1 MREYKLT
8 ALMAATSFL
17 LCSGLMTNNRQMYW
31 MACVLAALMLGA
43 YWLVKRGAMQASV
56 YRQCPEELVEGETVE
71 YELHA
76 SVQGRGGLL
85 WAQAQDTA
93 SSGLA
98 LEPLEAEQSTPFSGV
113 ARYRLTALRRG
124 RQHLGPVLLTLSDPF
139 GLFVN
144 RKQLAEETPILVL
157 PRPVALAQ
165 WRWEGGG
172 RGRMLASTLHG
183 KRGESTDWHGVR
195 PYTPG
200 DPLRRIHW
208 RATARYGE
216 WHVKEFETSQLAPT
230 VIALEQAPTWRKE
243 DDAYPEFD
251 QAIRHIAWIALEAP
265 RQGVSLILVGSN
277 LSELRLTPETYADPR
292 LLLRQLALVQPDAS
306 HSILDELPR
315 LVQQYGEQYRIALFV
330 PPGDYAYAESRAQ
343 TYQAQGYAVEVYA

>member
-31 MACVLAALMLGA
+31 MACVLGALMLGA
-43 YWLVKRGAMQASV
+43 HWLVKHGATQATV
-56 YRQCPEELVEGETVE
+56 YRHCPEELLEGETTE

-76 SVQGRGGLL
+76 AVQGRGGLL
-85 WAQAQDTA
+85 WAQAHDST

-98 LEPLEAEQSTPFSGV
+98 LEPLELEQSTPFSGV

-124 RQHLGPVLLTLSDPF
+124 RRHLGPVQMTLSDPF

-144 RKQLAEETPILVL
+144 RLQLLEQTPLLVL

-172 RGRMLASTLHG
+172 RGRMLASSIHG
-183 KRGESTDWHGVR
+183 RRGEGTDWHGVR

-208 RATARYGE
+208 RATARYGA
-216 WHVKEFETSQLAPT
+216 WHVKEFEISQLAPT

-265 RQGVSLILVGSN
+265 RQGVSLILLGSN

-292 LLLRQLALVQPDAS
+292 LLLRQLALVQPDAN
-306 HSILDELPR
+306 HSILDDLPR
-315 LVQQYGEQYRIALFV
+315 LIQQYGEQYRIALFV
-330 PPGDYAYAESRAQ
+330 PPSEFAHAEMRAQ
-343 TYQAQGYAVEVYA
+343 TYQAQGYAVEIYA

>member
-31 MACVLAALMLGA
+31 MASVLGALMLGA
-43 YWLVKRGAMQASV
+43 YWLVKRGTTQASV

-93 SSGLA
+93 SSGLS
-98 LEPLEAEQSTPFSGV
+98 LEPLESEQSTPFSGV

-124 RQHLGPVLLTLSDPF
+124 RQYLGPVQLTLSDPF

-144 RKQLAEETPILVL
+144 RMQLPEEKPILVL
-157 PRPVALAQ
+157 PRPVAMAQ

-183 KRGESTDWHGVR
+183 KRGEGTDWHGVR

-230 VIALEQAPTWRKE
+230 VIALEQAPTWRE
-243 DDAYPEFD
+243 ENDAYPEFD

-277 LSELRLTPETYADPR
+277 LPEWRLTPETYADPR
-292 LLLRQLALVQPDAS
+292 VLLRQLALVQPDAN
-306 HSILDELPR
+306 HSILDDLPR
-315 LVQQYGEQYRIALFV
+315 LIQQYGEQYRIALFV
-330 PPGDYAYAESRAQ
+330 PHSDSAYAESRAQ